1 MFMLNKRKKRN
12 TGQSLIEVII
22 VVGIMTILYTS
33 ITNLNSYS
41 IKIGTLNKQKIE
53 AGGVAQQA
61 LERIRNIRDTNLKN
75 GYDFDKDINT
85 NTSNKIVSYKDSSNL
100 EKGFKLV
107 PGNEEI
113 LGNFKRQ
120 TTFKRQITAEKISNE
135 EIKITA
141 TVKWA
146 NDKKEIKISNYL
158 TNWKQ

>member
-1 MFMLNKRKKRN
+1 MLNKRKKRN

-100 EKGFKLV
+100 KKGFKLV

-120 TTFKRQITAEKISNE
+120 TTAEKISDE

>member
-100 EKGFKLV
+100 KKGFKLV

-120 TTFKRQITAEKISNE
+120 TTAEKISDE

>member
-100 EKGFKLV
+100 KKGFKLV

-120 TTFKRQITAEKISNE
+120 TTAEKISNE

>member
-75 GYDFDKDINT
+75 GYDFDKNINT

-100 EKGFKLV
+100 KKGFKLV

-120 TTFKRQITAEKISNE
+120 TTAEKISDE

>member
-1 MFMLNKRKKRN
+1 MLNKRKKRN

-100 EKGFKLV
+100 KKGFKLV

-120 TTFKRQITAEKISNE
+120 TTAEKISNE

>member
-100 EKGFKLV
+100 KKGFKLV

-120 TTFKRQITAEKISNE
+120 TTAEKISDE
-135 EIKITA
+135 EIKITV

>member
-120 TTFKRQITAEKISNE
+120 TTAEKISNE

>member
-1 MFMLNKRKKRN
+1 MLNKRKKRN

-85 NTSNKIVSYKDSSNL
+85 NTSNKIVSYKDSSN
-100 EKGFKLV
+100 
-107 PGNEEI
+107 
-113 LGNFKRQ
+113 
-120 TTFKRQITAEKISNE
+120 
-135 EIKITA
+135 
-141 TVKWA
+141 
-146 NDKKEIKISNYL
+146 
-158 TNWKQ
+158 

>member
-1 MFMLNKRKKRN
+1 
-12 TGQSLIEVII
+12 
-22 VVGIMTILYTS
+22 
-33 ITNLNSYS
+33 
-41 IKIGTLNKQKIE
+41 
-53 AGGVAQQA
+53 
-61 LERIRNIRDTNLKN
+61 LK
-75 GYDFDKDINT
+75 
-85 NTSNKIVSYKDSSNL
+85 
-100 EKGFKLV
+100 KGFKLV

-120 TTFKRQITAEKISNE
+120 TTAEKISNE